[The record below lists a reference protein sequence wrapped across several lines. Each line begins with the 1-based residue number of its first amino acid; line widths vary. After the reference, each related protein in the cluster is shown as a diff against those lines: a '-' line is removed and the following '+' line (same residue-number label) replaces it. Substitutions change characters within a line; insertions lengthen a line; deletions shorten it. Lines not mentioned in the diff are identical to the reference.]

1 MESELKNA
9 TLDLAIIGAG
19 WHGLGMAKTY
29 SEAYPEATIAI
40 FDSGQSVGGVWAKE
54 RLYPGL
60 KTNNLVG
67 SYEFGDF
74 PMDLDRFGLQPGQ
87 HIPGAVVHEYLRQF
101 AEEYDLTPRLRF
113 NTKVVS
119 AEMLEDGEWILQVSD
134 TNNRSSQSTSVRT
147 KKLVVATGLTS
158 KPNIP
163 NFPGRDEYQGNV
175 FHSIHLRDRA
185 KDIEAAKEVVVLGA
199 NKSAWDTCYSAAVS
213 GAHVNMV
220 IRPSGGGPSWVWPVT
235 FSPFKLSIQR
245 IATTRLWTLFEPSI
259 WGRESAGFSW
269 MRYLLHRTRIGR
281 MVVSLFWKVLDMV
294 VHRANGYDNHPELQK
309 LKPWSTTFWMGN
321 SLGIHNY
328 QQNWFDLVRKGRIQ
342 VHIADVTSLSGKS
355 IHLSN
360 GAVIN
365 ADTFVCCTGW
375 EILPPIK
382 FLPATLVDELGL
394 PSCSMQTSEALVQRA
409 QAQILKAAP
418 SLHAGPHK
426 VLPESVVEPNQPHG
440 AKDLRTSSRSNY
452 QLYRFLVPSS
462 EKFLRHR
469 NIAFIGAHLALNA
482 ITVAQAQAL
491 WITAFF
497 NNRIDGLSQRNIIH
511 ADVEYETVLHTEY
524 ARLRHPA
531 AGSGAGERCPDLVF
545 DGLLY
550 TDLLL
555 RDLGLEAHRKKSW
568 WKELVQRYLPGDY
581 RGMVAEWRRE
591 NIG

>member
-1 MESELKNA
+1 MADE
-9 TLDLAIIGAG
+9 TIDLAIVGAG
-19 WHGLGMAKTY
+19 WHGLAMAKTY
-29 SEAYPEATIAI
+29 SQVYPEAHIVV
-40 FDSGQSVGGVWAKE
+40 FDSAKSVGGVWAKE

-74 PMDLDRFGLQPGQ
+74 PMSLDRFGLQSGQ

-101 AEEYDLTPRLRF
+101 AEEFNLISRLRF
-113 NTKVVS
+113 TTKVTSVG
-119 AEMLEDGEWILQVSD
+119 MLDNGEWTLQVLNTDSEA
-134 TNNRSSQSTSVRT
+134 SQARNIRA

-158 KPNIP
+158 KPSIP
-163 NFPGRDEYQGNV
+163 NFPGQGEFKGKV
-175 FHSIHLRDRA
+175 FHSIHLKERA
-185 KDIEAAKEVVVLGA
+185 KDIEAAKEMVVLGA
-199 NKSAWDTCYSAAVS
+199 NKSAWDTCYSAAVA
-213 GAHVNMV
+213 GAHVSMV

-245 IATTRLWTLFEPSI
+245 LATTRLWTLFEPCI
-259 WGRESAGFSW
+259 WDVENSGFSW
-269 MRYLLHRTRIGR
+269 MRYLLHRTYLGR
-281 MVVSLFWKVLDMV
+281 KIVSAFWKALDMV
-294 VHRANGYDNHPELQK
+294 VQRANGYDNHPELQK

-328 QQNWFDLVRKGRIQ
+328 QQNWFDLVRKGRINIH
-342 VHIADVTSLSGKS
+342 VADITSLSGHGV
-355 IHLSN
+355 HLSN
-360 GAVIN
+360 GAVVD

-382 FLPATLVDELGL
+382 FSPETLINELGL
-394 PSCSMQTSEALVQRA
+394 PSASFRTNEPSVRDARVE
-409 QAQILKAAP
+409 ILRTVP
-418 SLHAGPHK
+418 SLCTGPNRI
-426 VLPESVVEPNQPHG
+426 LPASSAVPVR
-440 AKDLRTSSRSNY
+440 KDETRGRSNY
-452 QLYRFLVPSS
+452 QLYRLMVPSS
-462 EKFLRHR
+462 EKFINHR

-497 NNRIDGLSQRNIIH
+497 TDQIDNLSHSQINHREI
-511 ADVEYETVLHTEY
+511 EYQTILHSEY

-555 RDLGLEAHRKKSW
+555 RDLGVESHRKKTL
-568 WKELVQRYLPGDY
+568 WKELIHRYLPGDY
-581 RGMVAEWRRE
+581 QGMVSEWKRKR
-591 NIG
+591 IG

>member
-1 MESELKNA
+1 MEIEN
-9 TLDLAIIGAG
+9 LDLAIVGAG

-29 SEAYPEATIAI
+29 SEAYPEARIAI
-40 FDSGQSVGGVWAKE
+40 FDSGKSVGGVWAKE

-74 PMDLDRFGLQPGQ
+74 PMALDRFGLQRGQ

-101 AEEYDLTPRLRF
+101 AEEFNLTSRLIF

-119 AEMLEDGEWILQVSD
+119 AELLEDGEWGLQVSD
-134 TNNRSSQSTSVRT
+134 VNNESSGTIKIRT

-163 NFPGRDEYQGNV
+163 TFPGRAEYQGNV

-220 IRPSGGGPSWVWPVT
+220 VRPGGGGPSWVWPVT
-235 FSPFKLSIQR
+235 FSPFQLSIQQ
-245 IATTRLWTLFEPSI
+245 IATTRLWTLFEPTI
-259 WGRESAGFSW
+259 WNGEASGFSW
-269 MRYLLHRTRIGR
+269 ARYLLHSTSLGR
-281 MVVSLFWKVLDMV
+281 KFVSMFWKALDKI

-328 QQNWFDLVRKGRIQ
+328 QQNWFDLVRKGRI
-342 VHIADVTSLSGKS
+342 HIHVADVTSLSGKGV
-355 IHLSN
+355 HLSN
-360 GAVIN
+360 GAVVN

-375 EILPPIK
+375 EVLPPIK
-382 FLPATLVDELGL
+382 FIPETLTDELGL
-394 PSCSMQTSEALVQRA
+394 PSSAIQPSEVQVQHAR
-409 QAQILKAAP
+409 AQILEAAP
-418 SLHAGPHK
+418 SLRAGPRK
-426 VLPESVVEPNQPHG
+426 VLPKSAAAPIRVHEHKNGAES
-440 AKDLRTSSRSNY
+440 TRSNY

-462 EKFLRHR
+462 AKFFKHR
-469 NIAFIGAHLALNA
+469 NIAFIGSHLALNA

-497 NNRIDGLSQRNIIH
+497 NDKVESLRHSNIDH
-511 ADVEYETVLHTEY
+511 ADVEYETILHTEY
-524 ARLRHPA
+524 ARLRHPG

-550 TDLLL
+550 TDSLL

-581 RGMVAEWRRE
+581 RGLVAEWKRK
-591 NIG
+591 NIIH